1 MERTVRQ
8 IIKQRRAQMLIHSCL
23 YYKFDTPI
31 ISDDKWQEWANELR
45 DLQQNNPDDCKI
57 NFYDKHFKDWN
68 GDTGFHL
75 PIKDSKIMSKALHI
89 KKLFDDK
96 ENIDDI

>member
-1 MERTVRQ
+1 MNRSVSE

-23 YYKFDTPI
+23 YYRYDTPI

-45 DLQQNNPDDCKI
+45 ALQQNNPKECKI

-75 PIKDSKIMSKALHI
+75 PIKDSKIVSKALHI

-96 ENIDDI
+96 ENVSDI